1 MPSTE
6 YESLFYVNNKKGD
19 DMNILYTGARSGIAR
34 SVIERIKER
43 NDIFIY
49 IAVHTEEQLKSVA
62 SYYKNDKNIQCMKID
77 VTEPKDYHKIDDID
91 IDVTIH
97 NAAVGY
103 GGSLL
108 EIPIGKMKENYE
120 TNVFG
125 TVSLIQ
131 YIYQKQQ
138 KGRIIIMASLAGI
151 LPLPFLGSY
160 CSTKSSLIMIGKI
173 LQLETKL
180 LEEKI
185 DVVLIEPGLYHTG
198 FNQVMLE
205 NKYPDMEYR
214 SYFENQLSLI
224 RSTEGKLFL
233 RLEKQQMDS
242 IAKQIEKAIFSK
254 NPKKIYRAPISQVMA
269 AKLYE
274 LFCW

>member
-1 MPSTE
+1 
-6 YESLFYVNNKKGD
+6 
-19 DMNILYTGARSGIAR
+19 MNILYTGARSGIAR
-34 SVIERIKER
+34 SVIERIKMKE
-43 NDIFIY
+43 NVTIY
-49 IAVHTEEQLKSVA
+49 IAVHTEEQLKSVT
-62 SYYKNDKNIQCMKID
+62 SYYQKDKNITCFKID
-77 VTEPKDYHKIDDID
+77 ITNPKDYKKIENLD

-108 EIPIGKMKENYE
+108 EIPMEKLKENYE

-125 TVSLIQ
+125 TVSFIQ
-131 YIYQKQQ
+131 YLFQKQR
-138 KGRIIIMASLAGI
+138 KGRIIIMASLAGV

-160 CSTKSSLIMIGKI
+160 CSTKSSLIMIGKV

-180 LEEKI
+180 LEEKV

-205 NKYPDMEYR
+205 NKYPDMEHET
-214 SYFENQLSLI
+214 YFENQLAWL
-224 RSTEGKLFL
+224 RTAEGKLFL

-254 NPKKIYRAPISQVMA
+254 KPKKIYRAPMSQVLA